1 MLKLMHDFK
10 GKTREIIAILY
21 FLFCVLLLPE
31 NNTDR
36 YAHF

>member
-10 GKTREIIAILY
+10 GQAQEIIAILH

-31 NNTDR
+31 NNTDNF
-36 YAHF
+36 AHF